1 MCIYVRVCECV
12 RVCVCTCVCIYVC
25 VCVCVY
31 IFVCVCESLC
41 ANLSRLLSVA
51 VRAALACVSLY
62 PILSIVE
69 MAESSSGLSPGSIW
83 EKRQEGDSK
92 KEKVTKI
99 GAGVGVRDRRGE
111 GGKC

>member
-1 MCIYVRVCECV
+1 MYVCACA
-12 RVCVCTCVCIYVC
+12 YVC
-25 VCVCVY
+25 VCVCVCMCVCVYICVY

-92 KEKVTKI
+92 Q
-99 GAGVGVRDRRGE
+99 RR
-111 GGKC
+111 KKK